1 MPRDKLAN
9 LLSRSAREK
18 NQQLALGFEN
28 WLRARNLSPST
39 RYQYQRSIRR
49 FVDFLKADD
58 VCGVT
63 HARLR
68 LFVASLGQKNA
79 SRHAIRSHVIA
90 VRQFFRFLAIAGL
103 IRFSPA
109 AFISSPKASRRL
121 PRCLSETEVG
131 RLLSCATEPRER
143 AVLELF
149 YATGCRISELR
160 GVRIEHVDF
169 DAGEI
174 RILGKGNKE
183 RVALFGREAT
193 AALRGYLADRAR
205 GFVFRNRRGR
215 ALSVNAIQNIVTD
228 VARRARLSGVHPHIL
243 RHSFATH
250 LLNRGTDLRYVQE
263 LLGHASVATT
273 MLYTHVAIADL
284 IRTHQ
289 KCHPHAGEQT
299 P

>member
-18 NQQLALGFEN
+18 NQQLALGFVN

-49 FVDFLKADD
+49 FLDFLKADD

-63 HARLR
+63 HSRLR
-68 LFVASLGQKNA
+68 RFVASLGQKSA
-79 SRHAIRSHVIA
+79 SRDSIRSHVIA

-109 AFISSPKASRRL
+109 SFISSPKASRRL
-121 PRCLSETEVG
+121 PRCLSETEVA

-143 AVLELF
+143 AMLELF
-149 YATGCRISELR
+149 YATGCRVSELR

-169 DAGEI
+169 D
-174 RILGKGNKE
+174 
-183 RVALFGREAT
+183 
-193 AALRGYLADRAR
+193 
-205 GFVFRNRRGR
+205 
-215 ALSVNAIQNIVTD
+215 
-228 VARRARLSGVHPHIL
+228 GVHPHTL

-250 LLNRGTDLRYVQE
+250 LLNRGTDLRFVQE

-273 MLYTHVAIADL
+273 QFYTHLAIADL
-284 IRTHQ
+284 IRTHK

>member
-18 NQQLALGFEN
+18 NQQLALGFAN
-28 WLRARNLSPST
+28 WLRARNLSPLT
-39 RYQYQRSIRR
+39 RYSYQRSTRR
-49 FVDFLKADD
+49 FLNFLGADD
-58 VCGVT
+58 VCGMT
-63 HARLR
+63 HSRLR
-68 LFVASLGQKNA
+68 LFVASLGQKSA
-79 SRHAIRSHVIA
+79 SRDSIRTDVIA
-90 VRQFFRFLAIAGL
+90 MRQFFRFLAIAGL

-109 AFISSPKASRRL
+109 AFISSPKVSHRL
-121 PRCLSETEVG
+121 PRCLSETEVT
-131 RLLSCATEPRER
+131 RFLSCATEPCER
-143 AVLELF
+143 AMLELF
-149 YATGCRISELR
+149 YATGCRVSELR
-160 GVRIEHVDF
+160 QMRIELVNF

-183 RVALFGREAT
+183 RIVLFGREA
-193 AALRGYLADRAR
+193 ADALQGYLADRAR

-215 ALSVNAIQNIVTD
+215 ALSVNAIQNIVAD
-228 VARRARLSGVHPHIL
+228 VARRARLSGVHPHTL

-250 LLNRGTDLRYVQE
+250 LLNRGTDLRFVQE

-273 MLYTHVAIADL
+273 QFYTHLAIADL